1 MIPIDCKIPNF
12 LVCFFM
18 SSAYPFKRK
27 NVYHDHSQFHYS
39 WCVPSYYFAD
49 NLLASMLHI
58 HSFFS
63 PLCSTTNGKQHK
75 SIKLQSIQQLRKI
88 QNLWSSKRMPKL
100 SIKKRVCR
108 SITAHHYA
116 LFPATLGNLCSCGER
131 NGAQRRTKVFHDA
144 SIGTVV
150 IGENAHCSKLI
161 FLSKHLQ
168 HI

>member
-1 MIPIDCKIPNF
+1 MENSIKALNYNQ
-12 LVCFFM
+12 
-18 SSAYPFKRK
+18 SSNYGRYRIF
-27 NVYHDHSQFHYS
+27 DHQSA
-39 WCVPSYYFAD
+39 CPSY
-49 NLLASMLHI
+49 
-58 HSFFS
+58 
-63 PLCSTTNGKQHK
+63 
-75 SIKLQSIQQLRKI
+75 QS
-88 QNLWSSKRMPKL
+88 
-100 SIKKRVCR
+100 KKEVGR